1 MKYNKE
7 DKQGVCLTALQL
19 NAATEESCT
28 SINVIDYVIFYTNC
42 IHTVKIKQDAFASQR
57 FNCGQWLSLRTKT

>member
-19 NAATEESCT
+19 NAATEERYD
-28 SINVIDYVIFYTNC
+28 INVA
-42 IHTVKIKQDAFASQR
+42 QASM
-57 FNCGQWLSLRTKT
+57 L